1 MRAWTVSFCCWLLV
15 GKWKPLES
23 FSSFHLLIFQEWW
36 THLWL
41 NEGFASWIEYLC
53 VDHCFPEY
61 DIWTQFVSA
70 DYTRA
75 QELDALDNSHPI
87 EVSLVLPSGYLPSF
101 FFVSWMWVFC
111 SLLRK
116 NCTLTR
122 NAKKNPKLHSHFLDF
137 PVFHALSSVRK
148 LLKQQNKQNQNVV
161 AVHSLLIILSITG

>member
-1 MRAWTVSFCCWLLV
+1 MENWGLV
-15 GKWKPLES
+15 TY
-23 FSSFHLLIFQEWW
+23 SSFIAIYPAWRTFPNFISSSQVFTCLSPQHKHWVALVVGHELAHQWFGNLVTMEWW

-87 EVSLVLPSGYLPSF
+87 EVSVGHPSEVDEIFDAISYSKGASVIRMLHDYIGDKDFKKGMNMYLTKF
-101 FFVSWMWVFC
+101 QQ
-111 SLLRK
+111 K
-116 NCTLTR
+116 NAAT
-122 NAKKNPKLHSHFLDF
+122 
-137 PVFHALSSVRK
+137 
-148 LLKQQNKQNQNVV
+148 
-161 AVHSLLIILSITG
+161 